1 MKNLNLKKPFIF
13 KKKIFFDNRGYFQEL
28 YLKKEINLGEYKFTA
43 YAYSKRGV
51 VRGLHF
57 QRNKQQVMLI
67 SVLKGK
73 IDDYCVDIRKNSK
86 NFGKIYKNTI
96 YPGILL
102 YVPKGFAHGYT
113 SLDKENIV
121 LYHLSEYRYKNLE
134 MGIFWKDKSLN
145 IKWKFKKPLLSKR
158 DKSHQTLKEF
168 VRRFKGL

>member
-1 MKNLNLKKPFIF
+1 MIILGFHLYLSQVFQIIF
-13 KKKIFFDNRGYFQEL
+13 SWLEF

-57 QRNKQQVMLI
+57 QTKIQQAMLI

-86 NFGKIYKNTI
+86 NFGRIYKNTM
-96 YPGILL
+96 YPGKLL

-121 LYHLSEYRYKNLE
+121 LYHLSDYRDKSSE

-145 IKWKFKKPLLSKR
+145 IKWKVKNPILSKK
-158 DKSHQTLKEF
+158 DKSHSSLKEF
-168 VRRFKGL
+168 IKRFKGL